1 MGRTERDWPVAP
13 RYRHLK
19 TRFQPLFD
27 AIAEGAPGREAGR
40 TLPHEQIGWLKA
52 AGFGALR
59 VPVDHG
65 GSGVTIPELF
75 RLLIDLAEADSNI
88 VQSLRGHFAFVEDML
103 SRPEA
108 VAKPWFQRFVAGEI
122 VGNAW
127 SETGDVKLG
136 ERKTSLIPQGA
147 DFALDGVKHYSTGA
161 IFAEWIDVLAT
172 RSPDGA
178 AVIAAV
184 DTRQPSVQRLDD
196 WTGFGQR
203 TTGSGTTIF
212 TAAPVAAAHVFPF
225 ETRFRYQTAF
235 YQTVLNA
242 VLSGSAAAAVREATA
257 FLKAR
262 RRVYSS
268 GTSLVAAE
276 DPQLLQVI
284 GRAHAFAEAARAA
297 TLAGAEAVQAAYEAQ
312 FLNDDAAD
320 KAANIEAELA
330 SARAQSAAADLSL
343 RATTDIFNALSAS
356 ATDAGLALDRHWRN
370 ARTAANHN
378 PLIYKERI
386 LGDHVVNGTEPPFLW
401 QIGTPDLPKSERQS
415 HGIA

>member
-1 MGRTERDWPVAP
+1 MGRTERDWPLAA
-13 RYRHLK
+13 RYAELK
-19 TRFQPLFD
+19 THFQPIFD
-27 AIAEGAPGREAGR
+27 RIAEGAPAREATR
-40 TLPHEQIGWLKA
+40 ALPHEQIGWLKA

-59 VPVDHG
+59 VPVDQG
-65 GSGVTIPELF
+65 GSGVTIPDLF

-88 VQSLRGHFAFVEDML
+88 AQSLRGHFAFVEDIL
-103 SRPEA
+103 ARPEA
-108 VAKPWFQRFVAGEI
+108 VAKPWFARFVAGEI
-122 VGNAW
+122 VGNGW
-127 SETGDVKLG
+127 SEVGDVKLG
-136 ERKTSLIPQGA
+136 ERKTQLVPQGT
-147 DFALDGVKHYSTGA
+147 DFALEGVKYYSTGA

-172 RSPDGA
+172 RSDDGT

-184 DTRQPSVQRLDD
+184 DTRQPSVQRSDD

-203 TTGSGTTIF
+203 TTGSGTTTF
-212 TAAPVAAAHVFPF
+212 TTAPVAAAHVFPF

-242 VLSGSAAAAVREATA
+242 VLAGSAAAAVRDAAA

-262 RRVYSS
+262 KRVYSS
-268 GTSLVAAE
+268 GTAPVAAQ

-284 GRAHAFAEAARAA
+284 GRAHAFAEAARAT
-297 TLAGAEAVQAAYEAQ
+297 TLAGAEAVQTAYEAQ
-312 FLNDDAAD
+312 FLNDEAAE
-320 KAANIEAELA
+320 KAANIQAELA

-356 ATDAGLALDRHWRN
+356 ATDAGLAIDRHWRN

-378 PLIYKERI
+378 PLIFKERI

-401 QIGTPDLPKSERQS
+401 QIGTPDLPKTER
-415 HGIA
+415 

>member
-1 MGRTERDWPVAP
+1 MGRTERDWPVAA
-13 RYRHLK
+13 RYGDLK
-19 TRFQPLFD
+19 ARFQPIFD
-27 AIAEGAPGREAGR
+27 RIAEGAPAREATR
-40 TLPHEQIGWLKA
+40 ALPQEQIGWLKT

-59 VPVDHG
+59 VPVDQG
-65 GSGVTIPELF
+65 GSGVTIPDLF
-75 RLLIDLAEADSNI
+75 RLLIDLAAADSNI
-88 VQSLRGHFAFVEDML
+88 AQSLRGHFAFVEDIL
-103 SRPEA
+103 ARPEA
-108 VAKPWFQRFVAGEI
+108 VAKPWFARFVAGEI

-136 ERKTSLIPQGA
+136 ERKTQLVPQGA
-147 DFALDGVKHYSTGA
+147 DFALEGVKYYSTGA

-172 RSPDGA
+172 RSDNGA

-184 DTRQPSVQRLDD
+184 DTRQPTVQRSDD

-203 TTGSGTTIF
+203 TTGSGTTTF
-212 TAAPVAAAHVFPF
+212 ATAPVAAAHVFPF

-242 VLSGSAAAAVREATA
+242 VLAGSAAAAVREAA
-257 FLKAR
+257 QFLKAR
-262 RRVYSS
+262 KRIYSS
-268 GTSLVAAE
+268 GTAQVAAQ

-284 GRAHAFAEAARAA
+284 GRAHAFAEAARAT
-297 TLAGAEAVQAAYEAQ
+297 TLAGAEAVQVAYEAQ
-312 FLNDDAAD
+312 FLNDEAAD
-320 KAANIEAELA
+320 KAANIQAELA

-356 ATDAGLALDRHWRN
+356 ATDAGLAIDRHWRN

-378 PLIYKERI
+378 PLIFKERI

-401 QIGTPDLPKSERQS
+401 QIGTPDLPKTER
-415 HGIA
+415 